1 VAELITSEEEQLE
14 TLKRW
19 WKEYGK
25 AIIAGIVLAG
35 AGVFAW
41 HAWQDYQASQ
51 AAAASQRYQQ
61 LTMLMQQPQLSA
73 EQRQQATTMIEGL
86 QSEHGGTLYAELA
99 ELMRARLAVDANNLE
114 GARDTLTAF
123 IDGSEHAYL
132 DGLARL
138 NLARVQIGLD
148 NAEGALATLGN
159 DIPASLE
166 AQVAN
171 TRGDAYAALGQ
182 PDKARQAYQDALA
195 RAEEQGLPLFGVQ
208 LKLDNLGVKD
218 AS

>member
-1 VAELITSEEEQLE
+1 MAELITSEEEQLE

-25 AIIAGIVLAG
+25 AVIAGIVLAG
-35 AGVFAW
+35 AGIFAW
-41 HAWQDYQASQ
+41 YAWQDYQVSQ
-51 AAAASQRYQQ
+51 ATAASQRYQQ
-61 LTMLMQQPQLSA
+61 LTLLMQQPQMNA
-73 EQRQQATTMIEGL
+73 EQRQQATSMIEGL
-86 QSEHGGTLYAELA
+86 KSEHGGTLYAELA
-99 ELMRARLAVDANNLE
+99 ELMRARLAVDANHLE
-114 GARDTLTAF
+114 SARDTLSAF

-138 NLARVQIGLD
+138 NLARVQIALD
-148 NAEGALATLGN
+148 NAEGALTTLGN
-159 DIPASLE
+159 DIPASLD

-171 TRGDAYAALGQ
+171 TRGDAYVALDQ
-182 PDKARQAYQDALA
+182 PDQARQAYQDALA
-195 RAEEQGLPLFGVQ
+195 LAKEQDLPLFGVQ